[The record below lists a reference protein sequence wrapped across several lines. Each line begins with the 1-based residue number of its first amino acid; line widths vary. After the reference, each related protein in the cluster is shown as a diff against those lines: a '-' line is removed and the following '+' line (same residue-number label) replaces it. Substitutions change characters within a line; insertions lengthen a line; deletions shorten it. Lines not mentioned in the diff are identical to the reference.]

1 MEVSGAILRRS
12 PSLSGA
18 RALRDSGSTAL
29 AGSSTAGFGRRT
41 RVSGPPC
48 GVPSGGGR
56 GAFSGVGHLKYY
68 ASPVRCGEGRRK
80 KEEKTRAKLVKG
92 LSKDLAAL
100 CTLGIGADPGE
111 GLAREVKG
119 KMISEAA
126 ELLLAELNQLRAQ
139 EKETKRKRREAKA
152 ARRKGYES
160 CNAVEV
166 LKISKPTSVAAPECK
181 PQTPVS
187 ECCSRGGTAVV
198 EKPMNKIEVCMG
210 GKCRRSGAPALME
223 ELNKKIGLEGAV
235 VGCKCMG
242 KCRDGPNLRV
252 LDRSST
258 NASTNPL
265 CIGVGFD
272 DVATIVA
279 NFFGENDEGL
289 VAA

>member
-12 PSLSGA
+12 PSVSGA
-18 RALRDSGSTAL
+18 RALRDSGSSAPACPL
-29 AGSSTAGFGRRT
+29 TAGFGRRT
-41 RVSGPPC
+41 RVSAPPC

-56 GAFSGVGHLKYY
+56 GAFSGTGHLKYY

-80 KEEKTRAKLVKG
+80 EEKKRAKLVKG

-126 ELLLAELNQLRAQ
+126 ERLLAELNQLRAQ

-152 ARRKGYES
+152 AGRKGCES
-160 CNAVEV
+160 CNAEEIVR
-166 LKISKPTSVAAPECK
+166 ISKPTSITAPVCK

-187 ECCSRGGTAVV
+187 ECCSRSGTAVV

-210 GKCRRSGAPALME
+210 GKCMRSGAPALME

-279 NFFGENDEGL
+279 NFFGKKDEGL
-289 VAA
+289 LAA